1 MKEDKASK
9 NTIHLFLASSITDL
23 KEDRRDIGDFIN
35 TLNTIY
41 NKQNIFIHLHKCESE
56 SEDHTAIKGGT
67 QKCLNDEI
75 CESDL
80 CIVLFWHKAGDI
92 TEEEMRLAW
101 KEFDIKN
108 NPKIIV
114 FFKSLA
120 EGEVLPDDVRRV
132 MEDVD
137 ERLLHYHREYAH
149 IDSLKLEI
157 ITQLQVHGFLRVNMN
172 IEDNQVTLAG
182 HNVALTENIPVYS
195 RNDEY
200 KELVEKCR
208 SAEEKCAKLKKIH
221 EQNRDSTR
229 AQRDFQKAIIE
240 KERAQEDLKR
250 VSDEILNIGTRIAK
264 VISTSTPTERI
275 CKAIQCFDR
284 GDFNGVLDIL
294 PPDEIDKG
302 FYEADVLEENAKM
315 KRLSSIEEYRIRISA
330 LEAQGKWKE
339 VQEDYE
345 RVVEKV
351 EDSLNSPKT
360 IILEYAK
367 FLYKQK
373 NYRKSLDVCTRL
385 QTALVQYANALSK
398 EDIAELYDLQGEL
411 FFCVHEFK
419 DAESFL
425 LKAIELRKTSTMQ
438 GQEQDIQIAE
448 LYVKLA
454 KVYYKVTH
462 YFEAEAL
469 YTQALD
475 YYRKYDTNAVETI
488 DADIAR
494 TCIELGDLYYMINR
508 HEDAH
513 KLFVEAYHKYTE
525 LFNSGK
531 KHCKSALAEACNKI
545 VYLNVAVYSH
555 CKDER
560 YYTQAMKIKQLLTQQ
575 DPVAYML
582 FLERI
587 IKKLGQYWKENGNIN
602 YGNIFLL
609 EAERIAS
616 VIQNK
621 QYADNKEEYRALNYD
636 FYDLPINKPFI
647 EQVLQESLQYYKGLA
662 DENPDAYDPSLAK
675 TYNVAGMFYT
685 QIGEKLKAEMNY
697 KEAIDI
703 KERLVSREK
712 AIKPDIAASYSSLS
726 QHYTAFSQYE
736 KAEKY
741 ALQAIDIYTTVSKE
755 TGAFDTDLARTH
767 FTFANLYVKAGKY
780 KEAEENYM
788 KSILLYIKLYEKS
801 SRAYVDRIINTVNNV
816 VTLIDPI
823 ESSKWMEEF
832 VDEDKV
838 AEWLKT
844 AKGNQN
850 NI

>member
-1 MKEDKASK
+1 MKEENANKK
-9 NTIHLFLASSITDL
+9 TIHLFLASSITDL

-41 NKQNIFIHLHKCESE
+41 NKQNIFIHLHKCECE
-56 SEDHTAIKGGT
+56 SEDHTAIRGGT

-75 CESDL
+75 CASDL
-80 CIVLFWHKAGDI
+80 CIVLFWHKAGDV

-101 KEFDIKN
+101 NEFDIKN
-108 NPKIIV
+108 SPKIIV

-137 ERLLHYHREYAH
+137 KRLLHYHREYAH

-157 ITQLQVHGFLRVNMN
+157 ITQLQVHGFLRVNVN
-172 IEDNQVTLAG
+172 IEDNQVTLSG

-208 SAEEKCAKLKKIH
+208 SAEEKCAKLQKIH

-229 AQRDFQKAIIE
+229 AQRDYQKAVIE

-264 VISTSTPTERI
+264 VISTSTPSERI

-302 FYEADVLEENAKM
+302 FYEADVLEENAKV

-339 VQEDYE
+339 VEEDYE
-345 RVVEKV
+345 RVVGKV
-351 EDSLNSPKT
+351 ESSQNSPKT
-360 IILEYAK
+360 IMLEYAR

-373 NYRKSLDVCTRL
+373 SFQKSIDVCTRL
-385 QTALVQYANALSK
+385 QVALAQYANALSK

-411 FFCVHEFK
+411 YFCVHEYK

-425 LKAIELRKTSTMQ
+425 LKAIELRKASAIQ

-454 KVYYKVTH
+454 KVYYKVTR
-462 YFEAEAL
+462 YFEAETL
-469 YTQALD
+469 YTQALG
-475 YYRKYDTNAVETI
+475 YYGKYDTNAIETI

-494 TCIELGDLYYMINR
+494 TSIELGDLYYMINR

-513 KLFVEAYHKYTE
+513 KLFLDAYHKYKE
-525 LFNSGK
+525 LYDSGNK
-531 KHCKSALAEACNKI
+531 RYKPALAEACNKI
-545 VYLNVAVYSH
+545 AYIEIVVYGH
-555 CKDER
+555 CKVER
-560 YYTQAMKIKQLLTQQ
+560 YYAQAIRIKQLLTQQ
-575 DPVAYML
+575 NPVAYFL
-582 FLERI
+582 YLERI
-587 IKKLGQYWKENGNIN
+587 IKKLGLYWKENGNAD
-602 YGNIFLL
+602 YGNTILC

-616 VIQNK
+616 AIQNK
-621 QYADNKEEYRALNYD
+621 QYADNVEEYRVLNYD
-636 FYDLPINKPFI
+636 FYNQPMNKPFI
-647 EQVLQESLQYYKGLA
+647 EQLLQESLQQYKGLA
-662 DENPDAYDPSLAK
+662 GENPDAYDPSLAK

-685 QIGEKLKAEMNY
+685 QIGEKIKAEMNY

-703 KERLVSREK
+703 KERLVNREK

-741 ALQAIDIYTTVSKE
+741 ALLAIDIYTTVSKE
-755 TGAFDTDLARTH
+755 TGAFDTDLARIH
-767 FTFANLYVKAGKY
+767 FTLANLYVKAGKF
-780 KEAEENYM
+780 KEAEDNYM

-801 SRAYVDRIINTVNNV
+801 SRAYVDRVINTVNCI
-816 VTLIDPI
+816 VTLFDPI
-823 ESSKWMEEF
+823 ESAKWMEEF
-832 VDEDKV
+832 VNEDKV
-838 AEWLKT
+838 ENWLKEME
-844 AKGNQN
+844 
-850 NI
+850 